1 MLMYLRSMDEMMM
14 EILIEMS
21 RKTKNLKKD
30 FINLKQ

>member
-1 MLMYLRSMDEMMM
+1 MYLRSMEEMMM
-14 EILIEMS
+14 EILNEMS

>member
-1 MLMYLRSMDEMMM
+1 MYLRSMEEMMM

-21 RKTKNLKKD
+21 SKTKNLKKD